1 MISFLPIATAIDSA
15 ETIEH
20 LTGSGLFGV
29 FVLMLLVI
37 GMDKVVAYKAQKDRL
52 RAEEARTERN
62 EKGLMESRRV
72 EAESRDK
79 LSEALNN
86 VSRMAERNGIKIDE
100 MTDDLKAIGEKVGE
114 HAVKIHEHDNQI
126 AELQKDKGGVK

>member
-52 RAEEARTERN
+52 SAEEARTERN

>member
-1 MISFLPIATAIDSA
+1 MIFPVLFATSLDSA
-15 ETIEH
+15 ETIQH
-20 LTGSGLFGV
+20 LTGTGLFGV
-29 FVLMLLVI
+29 FVLLLLIV
-37 GMDKVVAYKAQKDRL
+37 GMDKIVAYKAQKDRMT
-52 RAEEARTERN
+52 AEEARTERN
-62 EKGLMESRRV
+62 EKGLMESRKM

-114 HAVKIHEHDNQI
+114 HSVKIHEHDNEI
-126 AELQKDKGGVK
+126 AELKKEINV